1 MRVAVFKLQLAQL
14 HLPVRPLLPWF
25 LCHSLCLT
33 SLYIRLSRFLYEVQS
48 CSSSNRMSV
57 QNLATVFGPNILR
70 AKAEDPQSIMG
81 GKRRAKQRPR
91 FCSKFPSNTE
101 RELQMFFEDMCVPA
115 GAALVQ
121 VLMLELIREH
131 ESLFAKAPPHSS
143 TRLPGSLQAPP
154 SRAPHL
160 QPSSCSRQ
168 LSLPLISESSR
179 PPESPQESR

>member
-1 MRVAVFKLQLAQL
+1 M
-14 HLPVRPLLPWF
+14 
-25 LCHSLCLT
+25 LT
-33 SLYIRLSRFLYEVQS
+33 SLCIRSCRFLHEVQS
-48 CSSSNRMSV
+48 YSSSNRMSV

-81 GKRRAKQRPR
+81 GKRTARQEPR
-91 FCSKFPSNTE
+91 FSSQSPD
-101 RELQMFFEDMCVPA
+101 RDLQTLLEDMCFPA

-143 TRLPGSLQAPP
+143 TRLPGGLQASP

-160 QPSSCSRQ
+160 QPPPCCRH

-179 PPESPQESR
+179 PPAESPQDSR